1 MLNPV
6 VWVWRLGSIVW
17 ASVLAG
23 PVEGTEGH
31 SCDSVCWGAV
41 GDAEGE
47 PESEEDEACGG
58 MGVWV

>member
-1 MLNPV
+1 M
-6 VWVWRLGSIVW
+6 
-17 ASVLAG
+17 LAG
-23 PVEGTEGH
+23 LVEGTEGH